1 MTNILFFTDTL
12 ATQLPESGG
21 KGANLARLTQANF
34 PVPPGFILRA
44 QAFREFIS
52 AALNL
57 FSRLSQLPTDD
68 PAALASQAANIRADL
83 AKLSLSPSLES
94 EVRTALSDF
103 SSTQSFSVRSS
114 STLEDLAVAAFAGQH
129 ETFLNCIGEAR
140 ILEAI
145 KNCYLS
151 LFSDRAIAYRAQ
163 HRFPHE
169 QAAMAVVVQQMVPC
183 DSAGVAFTI
192 NPITGDLSELL
203 INSNFGLGESVVS
216 GEGHIDQF
224 AIDKR
229 TRALRDQRLGQKSH
243 KIVPVAQGESSSPA
257 DVPAHTSGVTQMPL
271 TPDQSSA
278 PSLTPDQL
286 TQLTDLAL
294 RVDVHYAFPQDIEWG
309 FANNQ
314 LFLLQSRPITTIPP
328 RWTRDESAERFPTAI
343 TPLTWD
349 FVEDGFHRSLSYSLR
364 LMGFPPFQGKWFSMF
379 DHYIFGNQ
387 NAVDLYLKRIPLRL
401 ESLADIEAA
410 IPQVR
415 ENYRWVQEL
424 PLLWSR
430 DLDRYLIRIGEFMA
444 RPLEPEAI
452 PTLWNYVKEVRELG
466 ADYFQPNIAISITQ
480 SLLHRVLYHLLVL
493 TVGPTDAPRLHDSL
507 LAFCETKTGMINAE
521 LYSLAEEVLR
531 TPALLQLFRDHPS
544 REIVEQKLLPPF
556 RDFSARFDAFLRL
569 HGHREVEFD
578 AYHPTWLEIPWVV
591 LDHIRLLLG
600 ALDPTF
606 VAPAP
611 RSATSAAED
620 RSLEQSIKLAN
631 LDSLKDIEGAR
642 LLSPDEVESGLEA
655 IHRVQAE
662 LAHLSRGTVATPG
675 DLSGSTRDTPPPVVD
690 PVPHGESSSP
700 AALSGVVAGLPTG
713 SSHTPSSPK
722 VSSRGPLAPEGSA
735 VSAHGISARAVSPTD
750 RERELRLRMHKA
762 EIELF
767 QRLTPSLHFFF
778 HELIRLARAYTS
790 LDDLEHYQT
799 TRLTLPLRRGLR
811 ELGRRLYIRG
821 VIADPM
827 DIFFARAAAL
837 EKAVQSNDDKVWRA
851 LGESI
856 HAEKRSYESDRHRT
870 PAWSLDA
877 SPVARG
883 ELALRV
889 EGSSSPA
896 ALSSASDVAAGLQTR
911 ALLTRNQ
918 SNPSGSS
925 STSHES
931 PVASHV
937 FSGLPGSPGQ
947 AQGPVFLI
955 RSIDD
960 FACFPKGSVLVAR
973 TTNPTWT
980 PLFYNAV
987 AVITES
993 GGPLSHGAVTAREMQ
1008 IPAVMSVRDCMSVL
1022 ENGDTVK
1029 VDGSRGLVTLVK

>member
-1 MTNILFFTDTL
+1 MTNILLFRDPL
-12 ATQLPESGG
+12 ATQLSESGG
-21 KGANLARLTQANF
+21 KGANLARLTQARF

-52 AALNL
+52 AAPDL
-57 FSRLSQLPTDD
+57 FPRLTQLPVND
-68 PAALASQAANIRADL
+68 PAALSSEASALRADL
-83 AKLSLSPSLES
+83 GKLPLSSSLES
-94 EVRTALSDF
+94 EVRSALSDF
-103 SSTQSFSVRSS
+103 PSNQSFSVRSS

-129 ETFLNCIGEAR
+129 ETFLNCTGEAR
-140 ILEAI
+140 ILAAI
-145 KNCYLS
+145 KDCFLS
-151 LFSDRAIAYRAQ
+151 LFSDRAIAYRVQ

-169 QAAMAVVVQQMVPC
+169 QAAMAVVVQQMVRC

-192 NPITGDLSELL
+192 NPITGDLTELL

-216 GEGHIDQF
+216 GEGQIDQF
-224 AIDKR
+224 AMDKD
-229 TRALRDQRLGQKSH
+229 TETLRGQRLGQKSH
-243 KIVPVAQGESSSPA
+243 KIAPA
-257 DVPAHTSGVTQMPL
+257 ESGVTQIPL
-271 TPDQSSA
+271 TPDESSA
-278 PSLTPDQL
+278 PSLSPDQL
-286 TQLTDLAL
+286 AKLTDLAL
-294 RVDVHYAFPQDIEWG
+294 RVDEHYHFPQDIEWG
-309 FANNQ
+309 FADNQ

-328 RWTRDESAERFPTAI
+328 RWTRDESAERFPSAI

-349 FVEDGFHRSLSYSLR
+349 FVEDGFHRSLTYSLR
-364 LMGFPPFQGKWFSMF
+364 LMGFPPFQGKWFGMF
-379 DHYIFGNQ
+379 DHYIYGNQ

-410 IPQVR
+410 IPQIR

-444 RPLEPEAI
+444 RPLEAETI
-452 PTLWNYVKEVRELG
+452 PTLWSYVKEVRELG

-544 REIVEQKLLPPF
+544 REMVEQKLLPPF

-578 AYHPTWLEIPWVV
+578 AYLPTWIEIPWVV
-591 LDHIRLLLG
+591 LDHIRLLLTS
-600 ALDPTF
+600 LDPTF
-606 VAPAP
+606 VMPAP
-611 RSATSAAED
+611 RPATSTAED

-631 LDSLKDIEGAR
+631 LDSLKDLEGAR
-642 LLSPDEVESGLEA
+642 LISPDEVESGLEA

-662 LAHLSRGTVATPG
+662 LAHLSRGTVAPPQS
-675 DLSGSTRDTPPPVVD
+675 DLSRSTSDTSAPPAD
-690 PVPHGESSSP
+690 PVAHRESSSP
-700 AALSGVVAGLPTG
+700 NSATATSPNSSSG
-713 SSHTPSSPK
+713 
-722 VSSRGPLAPEGSA
+722 GPASPEGSA
-735 VSAHGISARAVSPTD
+735 ITPRAASPLD

-762 EIELF
+762 EVELF

-821 VIADPM
+821 VISDPM

-837 EKAVQSNDDKVWRA
+837 EKAVQANDDKVWRA

-856 HAEKRSYESDRHRT
+856 RAEKQSYESGRHRT

-877 SPVARG
+877 ASVAQGESSAGATDATSP
-883 ELALRV
+883 
-889 EGSSSPA
+889 
-896 ALSSASDVAAGLQTR
+896 SSASASSA
-911 ALLTRNQ
+911 
-918 SNPSGSS
+918 SSPSASS
-925 STSHES
+925 PSI
-931 PVASHV
+931 
-937 FSGLPGSPGQ
+937 FSGLPGSPGH
-947 AQGPVFLI
+947 AQGPVFLV

-960 FACFPKGSVLVAR
+960 FASFPKGSVLVAR

-1008 IPAVMSVRDCMSVL
+1008 IPAVMSIRDCMSAL
-1022 ENGDTVK
+1022 KNGDTVK
-1029 VDGSRGLVTLVK
+1029 VDGSRGLVALVT